1 MSARNRYFE
10 DERIETVDPRTL
22 RRLLGY
28 LKPYKLQVSLALLLM
43 SVARLAD
50 LLNPILIM
58 LAIDKY
64 IANGNI
70 KGLLMVS
77 ITYFL
82 LLAISNIA
90 IKYRVLVTNK
100 IGHNVI
106 KNLRKEV
113 FGHIQKLSF
122 NFFDSLPAGKIITR
136 VMNNVNT
143 LQDLLQNGVI
153 NVVINI
159 FTLFIIMIIMF
170 RIHFRLTLIALSVS
184 PILITIVFLLKNK
197 IRLAWREVQKKGSNL
212 NAYIHESI
220 TGIKVTQAF
229 VREEKNSS
237 IFKEL
242 VDLYK
247 RTWMK
252 AVMLSHSVFP
262 SVLVV
267 NSISGILVYYVGLK
281 YLETGL
287 VTVGTLIALGNYVWR
302 FWQPIIELSNFYNQI
317 LIANSAAERVFQ
329 VLDTE
334 PAIVDKADAIE
345 LPEVKGKVEFKNVTF
360 SYEKDIKVLKKMTF
374 TVEPGETIAL
384 VGATGAGKSTIIN
397 LLTRFYDIDSGEIL
411 IDGIDIRDVTIESL
425 RKQVGVMMQDS
436 FIFSGTVMDNIRYGK
451 LDATDEEVIE
461 AAKTIHADPFIRSME
476 NGYETE
482 LNEGGSRLST
492 GQRQLISF
500 ARIILYNPKIL
511 ILDEA
516 TSSIDTQTEILIQK
530 ATDVVLKG
538 RTSFVIAHRLSTIRN
553 ADRIFVIDDGEIIE
567 AGNHQELI
575 NKGGAY
581 YHLYKAQYSKVV

>member
-553 ADRIFVIDDGEIIE
+553 ADRIFVIDDGEIKE

>member
-10 DERIETVDPRTL
+10 DERLETVDPRTL
-22 RRLLGY
+22 RRLMGY
-28 LKPYKLQVSLALLLM
+28 LKPYKLQVILALFLM
-43 SVARLAD
+43 AVARLAD

-58 LAIDKY
+58 IAIDKY
-64 IANGNI
+64 IANGNL
-70 KGLLMVS
+70 KGLINVALV
-77 ITYFL
+77 YLL

-90 IKYRVLVTNK
+90 IRFRVLVTNK
-100 IGHNVI
+100 TGHNMI
-106 KNLRKEV
+106 KNIRKEV
-113 FGHIQKLSF
+113 FSHIQKLSF

-136 VMNNVNT
+136 VINNVNT

-153 NVVINI
+153 NVVIDI
-159 FTLFIIMIIMF
+159 LTLFIILIIML
-170 RIHFRLTLIALSVS
+170 RIHFRLTLVALSVS
-184 PILITIVFLLKNK
+184 PILITVVFLLKNK
-197 IRLAWREVQKKGSNL
+197 IRLAWRDVQRKGSNL
-212 NAYIHESI
+212 NAYVHESI
-220 TGIKVTQAF
+220 TGMKVTQAF
-229 VREEKNSS
+229 VREEKNSG
-237 IFKEL
+237 IFREL

-247 RTWMK
+247 STWMK

-262 SVLVV
+262 TVLVV
-267 NSISGILVYYVGLK
+267 NSISGILVYYVGMK
-281 YLETGL
+281 YLATGL
-287 VTVGTLIALGNYVWR
+287 VSVGTLIALGNYVWR
-302 FWQPIIELSNFYNQI
+302 FWQPIINLSNFYNQI
-317 LIANSAAERVFQ
+317 MVASSAAERVFQ

-334 PAIVDKADAIE
+334 PAIVDKPAAID
-345 LPEVKGKVEFKNVTF
+345 LPEVKGRVDFKNVNF
-360 SYEKDIKVLKKMTF
+360 SYEEGVPILKNMSF

-397 LLTRFYDIDSGEIL
+397 LLTRFYDIDSGQIM

-425 RKQVGVMMQDS
+425 RRQVGVMMQDS
-436 FIFSGTVMDNIRYGK
+436 FIFSGTVLDNIRYGK
-451 LDATDEEVIE
+451 LDATDEEIIE
-461 AAKTIHADPFIRSME
+461 AAKTIYADQFIREME
-476 NGYETE
+476 NGYNTE

-500 ARIILYNPKIL
+500 ARILLYNPKIL

-575 NKGGAY
+575 NKRGTY
-581 YHLYKAQYSKVV
+581 YQLYQAQYSKVV